1 MIKKIT
7 NVVIAALATACVL
20 TAVEGLIVSIGKWR
34 GLLAAVI
41 AIPSSIILGV
51 SGLPLL
57 VYCLASTF
65 LGLTMSL
72 LVEQVFTGPSV
83 REMRGLPKRVDRM

>member
-1 MIKKIT
+1 MT

-20 TAVEGLIVSIGKWR
+20 TAVEGLLVSIGKWR
-34 GLLAAVI
+34 GLLAI
-41 AIPSSIILGV
+41 SISLPSSIILGV

-57 VYCLASTF
+57 IYCLASTF

-72 LVEQVFTGPSV
+72 LVEQVFTGVSI

>member
-1 MIKKIT
+1 MT

-20 TAVEGLIVSIGKWR
+20 TAVEGLKVSIGKWR
-34 GLLAAVI
+34 GLLAAAI

-57 VYCLASTF
+57 IYCLASTF

>member
-1 MIKKIT
+1 MT

-20 TAVEGLIVSIGKWR
+20 TAVEGLIVSLGKWR
-34 GLLAAVI
+34 GLLATAIAV
-41 AIPSSIILGV
+41 PSSIILGV

>member
-1 MIKKIT
+1 MT

>member
-1 MIKKIT
+1 MT

-20 TAVEGLIVSIGKWR
+20 TAVEGLIISIGKWR

>member
-1 MIKKIT
+1 MT

-20 TAVEGLIVSIGKWR
+20 TAVEGLIISIGKWR
-34 GLLAAVI
+34 GLLASAIAV
-41 AIPSSIILGV
+41 PSSIILGV

-57 VYCLASTF
+57 IYCLASTF

-72 LVEQVFTGPSV
+72 LVEQVFTGSSV
-83 REMRGLPKRVDRM
+83 REMRGLPKRVDRI

>member
-1 MIKKIT
+1 MT

-20 TAVEGLIVSIGKWR
+20 TAVEGLIISIGKWR
-34 GLLAAVI
+34 GLLASAIAV
-41 AIPSSIILGV
+41 PSSIILGV

-57 VYCLASTF
+57 IYCFASTF

-72 LVEQVFTGPSV
+72 LVEQVFTGSSV
-83 REMRGLPKRVDRM
+83 REMRGLPKRVDRI

>member
-1 MIKKIT
+1 MT

-20 TAVEGLIVSIGKWR
+20 TAVEGLIISIGKWR
-34 GLLAAVI
+34 GLLAATI
-41 AIPSSIILGV
+41 AVPSSIILGV

-57 VYCLASTF
+57 IYCLASTF

>member
-1 MIKKIT
+1 MT

-34 GLLAAVI
+34 GLLASAI

-57 VYCLASTF
+57 IYCFASTF

-72 LVEQVFTGPSV
+72 LVEQVFTGSSV
-83 REMRGLPKRVDRM
+83 REMRGLPKRVDRI

>member
-1 MIKKIT
+1 MT

-20 TAVEGLIVSIGKWR
+20 TAVEGLLISIGKWR
-34 GLLAAVI
+34 GLLAI
-41 AIPSSIILGV
+41 TISLPSSIILGV

-57 VYCLASTF
+57 IYCLASTF

-72 LVEQVFTGPSV
+72 LVEQVFTGVSI